1 MTKVKIC
8 GLMEKEHI
16 RAAVD
21 AGVDAVG
28 FVFAPSRRRVTV
40 EQARELAS
48 EVPSH
53 VLKIGVFVNATQK
66 DLLYAFREV
75 PLDYVQYHGEETD
88 DFIQKISLPS
98 IKVVSVRG
106 DEEIKKTT
114 CFKSDYV
121 LFDTPGIDFRGGSGK
136 TFDWSVIEDIPI
148 KNRLILAGGLHT
160 GNVLQAI
167 RQVNP
172 YMVDVSSGVE
182 VNRRKDTNLIR
193 EFIKTVKEQE
203 R

>member
-66 DLLYAFREV
+66 DLLHAFREV